1 MTRDNRGFPG
11 TWLEV
16 WIAPG
21 EYIEIKGQDKLVKT
35 WEAVSYTHLTSFSYI
50 HNISISDYFCEQK
63 YEMKDRKEIGRASC
77 RERV

>member
-1 MTRDNRGFPG
+1 MSDNRGFPG

-35 WEAVSYTHLTSFSYI
+35 WEVVS
-50 HNISISDYFCEQK
+50 DVPEQ
-63 YEMKDRKEIGRASC
+63 
-77 RERV
+77 